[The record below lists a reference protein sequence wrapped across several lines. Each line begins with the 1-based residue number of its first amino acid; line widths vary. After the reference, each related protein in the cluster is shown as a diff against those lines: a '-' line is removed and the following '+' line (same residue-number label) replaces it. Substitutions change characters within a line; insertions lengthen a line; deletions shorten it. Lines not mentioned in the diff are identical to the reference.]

1 MSLPVGLYRCAAA
14 LAFSAASP
22 WLSRKYSGQGL
33 SERKGLYDR
42 ALIDTLRRRG
52 RPLWVHSV
60 SVGEVQSASPFLRL
74 AKGGIKRPLV
84 LSTTTATGRE
94 MAGRIL
100 EGVPDRTIYYPWDSP
115 LIVKRALDSIRPKAY
130 VTVETEIWP
139 SMIWEM
145 RRREIPSFM
154 VNGRF
159 SEKTLRSM
167 AKIAPFWRDVLS
179 CYSTIMVRSDSDRD
193 GLISLGVDG
202 GRIEVTGDCK
212 LDGLMERKAS
222 MDLSELSW
230 IPKGQGPLIVA
241 GSTHQGEDQIV
252 IDGFR
257 KVLNHHPDARL
268 VIVPRH
274 PDRAQDVANLAWDT
288 GPVCLYSCPVSGW
301 RTMVVDKIGVLFGLY
316 SLADAAFVGGSLVP
330 KGGQNI
336 MEPAMWGVPFCQGP
350 YNDDFVQATE
360 ELFTIG
366 VGTPVADSDSMA
378 RAFLDDLDPER
389 KRQVKESCEG
399 YFSGGREAAKR
410 SWEIVSSCL

>member
-14 LAFSAASP
+14 LAFSVASP

-33 SERKGLYDR
+33 SERKGIYDR
-42 ALIDTLRRRG
+42 PLIDTLKRRG

-74 AKGGIKRPLV
+74 AKGETKRPLI
-84 LSTTTATGRE
+84 LSTITATGRE

-115 LIVKRALDSIRPKAY
+115 LIVKRALESIRPKAY

-145 RRREIPSFM
+145 KKRGIPSFM

-167 AKIAPFWRDVLS
+167 RKIAPFWRDVLS
-179 CYSTIMVRSDSDRD
+179 CYSTIMVRSDFDRD
-193 GLISLGVDG
+193 GLMSLGVDG

-212 LDGLMERKAS
+212 LDGLMERKGT
-222 MDLSELSW
+222 MDRSELSW
-230 IPKGQGPLIVA
+230 ISKGQGPLIVA
-241 GSTHQGEDQIV
+241 GSTHQGEDQVV

-268 VIVPRH
+268 IIVPRH
-274 PDRAQDVANLAWDT
+274 PDRAQDVANIAWDT
-288 GPVCLYSCPVSGW
+288 GPVCLYSYPVSGW

-336 MEPAMWGVPFCQGP
+336 MEPAIWGVPFCQGP

-360 ELFTIG
+360 ELFALS

-389 KRQVKESCEG
+389 KRNVSDSCEG
-399 YFSGGREAAKR
+399 YFSGGKEAAKR